1 MGFDPQHQPQWD
13 VFDYDKEVTIIDQM
27 SQQASTK
34 KVYVLVNVQEDE
46 FDKSKNYHPDML
58 VVLKGAETDP
68 SKGSAQFQIATETVY
83 EGSYRGTIKDDV
95 IGIADKK
102 QMDEIFVKVVMM

>member
-1 MGFDPQHQPQWD
+1 M
-13 VFDYDKEVTIIDQM
+13 
-27 SQQASTK
+27 
-34 KVYVLVNVQEDE
+34 
-46 FDKSKNYHPDML
+46 

-102 QMDEIFVKVVMM
+102 QMDEIFGQGGNDVIAAGLGIDKIKGGAGNDTIWGGANAGGDGEGSRFDGDVAFYSGALSNIILSKMFM